1 MLTSFA
7 SKCVSS
13 QKCKG
18 GHNGPGHNGPPNLTI
33 VKMFL
38 YQNLSN
44 QEQLK
49 KNIYEALI
57 LSVKSFSVSKLCKY
71 SSWKIRQKLSEK
83 KENF

>member
-13 QKCKG
+13 QKCKV
-18 GHNGPGHNGPPNLTI
+18 GHNGPPNLTI

-49 KNIYEALI
+49 KNIHEALI
-57 LSVKSFSVSKLCKY
+57 LSVKSFSVRKCAIFCVEK
-71 SSWKIRQKLSEK
+71 RQKLSEK